1 VGDAVGGVANTVGQ
15 TISNTVGQT
24 LPAATHIGANKRA
37 RPFSIIISVLSSEDR
52 KYDRKAFFVRRR

>member
-52 KYDRKAFFVRRR
+52 YDRKAFFVRRR